1 MKKTLAFAAA
11 TLLTSIS
18 AQAAFIFTADNGGS
32 TQPITSRVYG
42 TLFSTTV
49 PSILDKFAIYD
60 YAGHEGEGWTAAN
73 TKVVSLYSLSG
84 SLYTQIATKTLTTA
98 PGAAINTLVGAEDF
112 HVSSFAGLGVLPA
125 GNYFIGFS
133 EIKPVGQEKF
143 DGFVLAD
150 SATANPAA
158 LLAGL
163 GTFSFGT
170 LANTITAVPA
180 DFTTAQITGTSS
192 AVGIVPSLTYVPE
205 AGSSVMALALGAM
218 VVRFRS
224 RRA

>member
-112 HVSSFAGLGVLPA
+112 HISSFAGLGVLPA

-150 SATANPAA
+150 SAVANPSAF
-158 LLAGL
+158 GL

-180 DFTTAQITGTSS
+180 DFTTAQITSTNS
-192 AVGIVPSLTYVPE
+192 AVGVVPSLVNVPE